1 MGAPTLPRPEPSR
14 MIRGEQ
20 SSPAPHTSF
29 PPPDRPAPFEI
40 RVGGAAVGP
49 GSRVRLRPGTRRSD
63 AQDMFLAGMT
73 ATVEAVLRDVD
84 HNDCVAVTLDDDP
97 GSEILRWQRRF
108 LYFYPDEIEPL
119 DPAEAPAP

>member
-1 MGAPTLPRPEPSR
+1 MGPEAMSR
-14 MIRGEQ
+14 LHGKIQSGELHQ
-20 SSPAPHTSF
+20 VESF
-29 PPPDRPAPFEI
+29 PPPDRPAPVEI

-119 DPAEAPAP
+119 APAEAPAP